1 MARNVVAAFILHS
14 PYFIVF
20 VDAPHP
26 FGFIVTFFI
35 GYFMVPGG
43 KISHLVSQI
52 MTLLSIL
59 VCGRPT
65 STATILVSFPLGT
78 FILQLFLMEIRA
90 FSVFLVHIHFSPSG
104 CFCP

>member
-1 MARNVVAAFILHS
+1 MARNVVAALILPS

-35 GYFMVPGG
+35 GYFMVTGRHF
-43 KISHLVSQI
+43 SHLVSQI

-65 STATILVSFPLGT
+65 STATILFSFPLGI
-78 FILQLFLMEIRA
+78 FILQLLPMEILA
-90 FSVFLVHIHFSPSG
+90 LSVFLVQIYVSPSR
-104 CFCP
+104 CFCL